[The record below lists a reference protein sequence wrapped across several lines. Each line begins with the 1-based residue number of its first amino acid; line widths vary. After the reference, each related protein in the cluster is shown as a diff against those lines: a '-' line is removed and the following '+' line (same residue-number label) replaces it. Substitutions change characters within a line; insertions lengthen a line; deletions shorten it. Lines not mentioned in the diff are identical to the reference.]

1 MKKIVRTTLSLTA
14 AAALSL
20 AAAGCASTGA
30 TGSGSGAARS
40 AGSTPFTITDDSG
53 VVGYYTFD
61 EDSIEDNEI
70 IDHSGY
76 GQNVYS
82 SALDGSKL
90 TKGKNGNALDFTSG
104 DEFITLESD
113 VLEGEGLT
121 VAAWVKPS
129 NWKVWARIFD
139 FGNAKPGQD
148 IFLCD
153 DGRSANL
160 MGLNI
165 EGGTVVRCPLP
176 MPGKWTHVAATLG
189 NGKLALYINGKLT
202 QEEDTESTIAD
213 IAADAQGIYIGR
225 SNWLPDPLFEGAM
238 DEILVANRGF
248 SAAEIQAVYNGVI
261 APDAE

>member
-1 MKKIVRTTLSLTA
+1 MKISKKVSCFALAATTLALALT
-14 AAALSL
+14 
-20 AAAGCASTGA
+20 GCAT
-30 TGSGSGAARS
+30 TGSASGSSSKS
-40 AGSTPFTITDDSG
+40 AVGPFTIAEDSG

-61 EDSIEDNEI
+61 EEEIVDNEI
-70 IDHSGY
+70 VDHSGY
-76 GQNVYS
+76 GLNVYS
-82 SALDGSKL
+82 AALDGSVL
-90 TKGKNGNALDFTSG
+90 TKGKNGNALSFSTG
-104 DEFITLESD
+104 DEFLTLESD

-121 VAAWVKPS
+121 IAAWVKPD

-139 FGNAKPGQD
+139 FGNAKPGTD

-160 MGLNI
+160 LGLNI

-202 QEEDTESTIAD
+202 QEEATTATIAD

-225 SNWLPDPLFEGAM
+225 SNWSADPLFEGAM
-238 DEILVANRGF
+238 DEILVANRAF
-248 SAAEIQAVYNGVI
+248 SAAEIQSVYNGVVSQ
-261 APDAE
+261 E